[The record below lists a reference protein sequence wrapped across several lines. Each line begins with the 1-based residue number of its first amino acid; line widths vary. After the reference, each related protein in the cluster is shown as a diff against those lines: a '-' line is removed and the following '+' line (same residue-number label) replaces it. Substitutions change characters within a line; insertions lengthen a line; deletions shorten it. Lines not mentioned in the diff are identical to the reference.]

1 LERFTMNETTA
12 EDISRRSTL
21 PLINYHFSD

>member
-1 LERFTMNETTA
+1 MNETTA